1 MQNPQLLSIF
11 SAIVQHGSISRAAEQ
26 LDIGKSVVSRQ
37 LAKLEEE
44 LGARLIQRSTRRLAL
59 TEIGEMVLQEARRI
73 EQSLTNIEQLTDQYQ
88 AQVRGVLRVS
98 CSVSGRFLVVPAIA
112 EFVTKY
118 PQVKVDLVLEDRLAD
133 LIAEQIDLA
142 IRSSPLEDSSL
153 VARKLFDN
161 KRALVASAAYLKRA
175 GTPQTPQDLSSHACL
190 IYTNGGRIYDEW
202 TFLDDDGPYK
212 VRVSGPIQI
221 NDGGALAMA
230 AVCGAGI
237 QMIPER
243 LVRAELDRGEL
254 VRVLP
259 DCRMPPSAP
268 VYAVY
273 PARDFLPLK
282 ISAFIEF
289 LQKRLGD

>member
-1 MQNPQLLSIF
+1 MLNPQLLSIF
-11 SAIVQHGSISRAAEQ
+11 SAIVQNGSISRAAEQ

-37 LAKLEEE
+37 LARLEEE

-88 AQVRGVLRVS
+88 AQVRGLLRIS
-98 CSVSGRFLVVPAIA
+98 CSVGGRFLVVPAIT
-112 EFVTKY
+112 EFVAKY
-118 PQVKVDLVLEDRLAD
+118 PQVKVDLQLEDRLVD
-133 LIAEQIDLA
+133 LIAEQVDLA
-142 IRSSPLEDSSL
+142 IRASPLEDSSL

-161 KRALVASAAYLKRA
+161 KRVLVASPAYLKRA
-175 GTPQTPQDLSSHACL
+175 GTPATPQDLSEHACL

-221 NDGGALAMA
+221 NDGGALVTA

-243 LVRAELDRGEL
+243 LARGELARGEL
-254 VRVLP
+254 VQVLA
-259 DCRMPPSAP
+259 DCRLPPSAP

-289 LQKRLGD
+289 LQKGLGD